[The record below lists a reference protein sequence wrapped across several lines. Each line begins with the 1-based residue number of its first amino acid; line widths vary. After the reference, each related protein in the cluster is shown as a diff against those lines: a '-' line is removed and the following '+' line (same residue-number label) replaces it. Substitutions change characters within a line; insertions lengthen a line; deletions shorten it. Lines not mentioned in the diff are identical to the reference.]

1 VLLDAGNALFRAPGS
16 NAPAE
21 LERARFILKASGA
34 MGTKA
39 LAVGQ
44 KDLLG
49 GVPFLVDEAKKAQVP
64 LVSTSLRAK
73 DTGKPLFPTS
83 LVFTHEGVK
92 VALLA
97 TSGLGDVPGVP
108 NVTSLNAIEALSAE
122 LPKLPAR
129 DLTVVVATGGYLEAM
144 AIAEQLSGK
153 VDLVVQSGEYRGSAP
168 PQRVRDAFVLAS
180 GDRGR
185 ALAVL
190 TLGLAGKKG
199 VFTDLNEASRD
210 EELLANL
217 DRQLTSIDERM
228 SKATDVESKK
238 ALASL
243 RNDMKARRDEQAKK
257 VKQLVSGRT
266 LKLDWYMLGP
276 DVPDDEALKK
286 ETLAI
291 EPSYA
296 GSH

>member
-49 GVPFLVDEAKKAQVP
+49 GVPFLLDEAKKAGVG

-73 DTGKPLFPTS
+73 DSGQPLFPTS

-92 VALLA
+92 VALLS

-122 LPKLPAR
+122 LPKLPPR

-190 TLGLAGKKG
+190 TLGLGKKG
-199 VFTDLNEASRD
+199 AFTDLNEAARD

-217 DRQLTSIDERM
+217 DRQLASVDERLA
-228 SKATDVESKK
+228 KATDVESKK
-238 ALASL
+238 ALGGL
-243 RNDMKARRDEQAKK
+243 RANMKARRDEQARK
-257 VKQLVSGRT
+257 VKLLVSGRT
-266 LKLDWYMLGP
+266 LKLDWHPLGP
-276 DVPDDEALKK
+276 DVPDDDALKK
-286 ETLAI
+286 ETLVI
-291 EPSYA
+291 EPTYA
-296 GSH
+296 GAH

>member
-1 VLLDAGNALFRAPGS
+1 
-16 NAPAE
+16 
-21 LERARFILKASGA
+21 
-34 MGTKA
+34 M
-39 LAVGQ
+39 
-44 KDLLG
+44 G
-49 GVPFLVDEAKKAQVP
+49 GVGFLVDEAKKANVP

-83 LVFTHEGVK
+83 LVLTHEGVK
-92 VALLA
+92 VALLS

-153 VDLVVQSGEYRGSAP
+153 VDLVLQSGEYRGSVP
-168 PQRVRDAFVLAS
+168 PQRVRDAYVLAS

-190 TLGLAGKKG
+190 TLALTGKKDP
-199 VFTDLNEASRD
+199 FTDLNESARD
-210 EELLANL
+210 QELLDNL
-217 DRQLTSIDERM
+217 DRQVKAVDERLA
-228 SKATDVESKK
+228 KATDADSKK
-238 ALASL
+238 QLAVL

-257 VKQLVSGRT
+257 VKQVLGSRT
-266 LKLDWYMLGP
+266 LKLEWMPLGP
-276 DVPDDEALKK
+276 DVPDDEALKQQVLK
-286 ETLAI
+286 I
-291 EPSYA
+291 EPTYS

>member
-34 MGTKA
+34 LGTKA

-44 KDLLG
+44 KDLFG
-49 GVPFLVDEAKKAQVP
+49 GVPFLIDEAKKAGVG

-73 DTGKPLFPTS
+73 DSGKPLFPTS

-97 TSGLGDVPGVP
+97 TSGLGEVPGVA

-129 DLTVVVATGGYLEAM
+129 YLEAM

-153 VDLVVQSGEYRGSAP
+153 IDLVVQSGEYRGSAP

-190 TLGLAGKKG
+190 TLGLGGKKA
-199 VFTDLNEASRD
+199 VFTDLNEAARD
-210 EELLANL
+210 QELLANL
-217 DRQLTSIDERM
+217 ERQLSSIDERLT
-228 SKATDVESKK
+228 KATDAESKK
-238 ALASL
+238 ALGAL
-243 RNDMKARRDEQAKK
+243 RNDMKARRDEQAAK

-291 EPSYA
+291 EPTYSGA
-296 GSH
+296 H

>member
-1 VLLDAGNALFRAPGS
+1 MLLDTGNALFRAPGS
-16 NAPAE
+16 DAPAE

-49 GVPFLVDEAKKAQVP
+49 GVPFLVDEAKKAQVS

-153 VDLVVQSGEYRGSAP
+153 IDLVLQSGEYRGSAP
-168 PQRVRDAFVLAS
+168 QRVRDVFILAS

-185 ALAVL
+185 ALAVA
-190 TLGLAGKKG
+190 TLALGGKKG
-199 VFTDLNEASRD
+199 VFTDLNEAARD

-217 DRQLTSIDERM
+217 ERQLTSIDERM
-228 SKATDVESKK
+228 SKATDAESKK

-266 LKLDWYMLGP
+266 LKLDWYPLGL

-291 EPSYA
+291 EPTYA